1 MGVTTE
7 DIRTAAKGPLSR
19 LVLEYSV
26 VMKRLVDEAKQPGFS
41 EASWAPLAE
50 HVDTAAF
57 VRVGAFK
64 EVVNWK
70 QYVAI
75 LTQWATQADWDC
87 SFKRITE
94 VPGRV
99 YLELEERSGT
109 GPSMDVV
116 NSMSVYEF
124 DADNKLVHLDIYLQ
138 REMAHTDMSGWD
150 QAGD

>member
-1 MGVTTE
+1 MGVTAE

-19 LVLEYSV
+19 IVLEYSMA
-26 VMKRLVDEAKQPGFS
+26 MKQLVDAAKQPGFTVD
-41 EASWAPLAE
+41 SWGPLAE
-50 HVDTAAF
+50 HVATDAF

-64 EVVNWK
+64 EVVDWK

-75 LTQWATQADWDC
+75 LTQWAVGAEWDC

-99 YLELEERSGT
+99 YLELEERSG
-109 GPSMDVV
+109 GGASMDVV

-124 DADNKLVHLDIYLQ
+124 NADSKLVHLDIYLQ
-138 REMAHTDMSGWD
+138 REMLHTDMSGWD
-150 QAGD
+150 KAGD